1 MSIHEIG
8 CIVGEAEASEGGP
21 PLLTMKTYLPILF
34 GLLIF
39 IPHNI
44 AKNKNKETKK
54 TKTPTEGKIADLITK
69 LTITMMR

>member
-54 TKTPTEGKIADLITK
+54 TKTPTEGKIADTA
-69 LTITMMR
+69 